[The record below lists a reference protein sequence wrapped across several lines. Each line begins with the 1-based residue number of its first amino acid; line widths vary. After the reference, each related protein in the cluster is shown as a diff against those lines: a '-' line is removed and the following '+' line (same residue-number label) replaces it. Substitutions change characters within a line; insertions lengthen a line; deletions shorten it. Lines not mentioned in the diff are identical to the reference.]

1 MKLKIDQS
9 LCIGC
14 GVCYINCPQVFE
26 IFQGKAQIRERY
38 SEYDN
43 DVPEIKETFDAIFDC
58 PVEAIK
64 EIKD

>member
-1 MKLKIDQS
+1 M

-14 GVCYINCPQVFE
+14 ELCEIRCPQVFE
-26 IFQGKAQIRERY
+26 MNDGKAQIRERY
-38 SEYDN
+38 SECDN

-64 EIKD
+64 EVKDE